1 MEKMMNDG
9 ISDSNNTQ
17 LLRDIE
23 EISKALY
30 LQKPSSNA
38 LITTSNVRSK
48 SAGKTHLSESKSKH
62 NSSSSSSLWN
72 WKNPFKA
79 LTHVRRHR
87 FDICFF
93 LHVHSI
99 EGLPAYFNDS
109 SLCVHWKGKDGVLS
123 TRAVRVVDGIA
134 EFEETLLVKCCVFG
148 SRSGPRNSAKYEVE
162 LFVIYAAVIGTSGH
176 DMGED
181 WIDLTRLLPLTLED
195 LVGEKSA
202 GKWTTSFEL
211 SGKAKGATLN
221 VSFSFL
227 VIGNDLVESS
237 GKKNASSFINLTE
250 KGSSAMGLR
259 ASKGNGM
266 LQHFGTLPI
275 NVNHMSYLSPLSVD
289 IKFGSELL
297 PNLGLE
303 LSKSISF
310 LYQKLNEGNLHR
322 VSDLDKLSE
331 HVESPKTDS
340 EFDKVI
346 DEYENIEFSVIEKG
360 VEMCQNDQSTL
371 EQTAI
376 QTIDGSVIETIN
388 VEEILRDCDTDID
401 EEAERVLNVY
411 CTDVCTKEVGVD
423 ECIQEKSVCSER
435 MSLAELESDFHDLL
449 IRESSVSESL
459 SALDEFID
467 KEKFME
473 VKSPAKKSPSLDEIV
488 DTVASDFLKM
498 LEIEHGPFNLN
509 SDDTLDSPRERLLR
523 EFETEALASGD
534 FILDFGAGGDEEEI
548 ESITSGPFHEDNYDD
563 FSFSSVIPPRK
574 EQRKESLSLANRR
587 PVKMLEYIE
596 TEALMRE
603 WGLDEK
609 AFQSSPCV
617 RTDGF
622 GSPIELSPE
631 RVELPPLGEGFGHFI
646 PTKDGGVLRS
656 MNPSQFINCR
666 NVGHLAMQVSRA
678 AVFPARL
685 GIDVME
691 ILQNLASLG
700 IENLSVQLHKLM
712 PLEDITGKTLQQVAL
727 EAASTAVALE
737 RWGELKQELQ
747 CEQDSFD
754 QRNEVEGF
762 QFCWT
767 HDNTCSGLI
776 DCVSMEN
783 IVPSVMNKIEALAL
797 EGLRIQCGMSD
808 EDAPSSVRP
817 SSSSN
822 VLFTVGKDSELSNL
836 LSFEGAASQQ
846 SLDSR
851 DDVNRLM
858 GLSITLDVW
867 LRLDGGVIDD
877 GDHISDH
884 TIQILEAYQA
894 KCLDSVSGNLIKHVD
909 LGKASGRKHG
919 LLGDNFT
926 LAVTVLLR
934 DPFRNYEPVGTS
946 MMALIQVERAHVALE
961 PERHQEENPES
972 KAAEEKEGTPF
983 FNITE
988 VHLAGLNAEPDKQ
1001 HLWGSKAQQQSGTR
1015 WLLASGAANSKK
1027 KTYSKSKA
1035 IVRFYPSVMRKMHS
1049 GNVLWSL
1056 TSIVDETSTTLEEL
1070 ADPAQHSRNP
1080 NVILLN

>member
-9 ISDSNNTQ
+9 VSDSNNTQ

-30 LQKPSSNA
+30 LQKPASNA
-38 LITTSNVRSK
+38 LITTSNISSK
-48 SAGKTHLSESKSKH
+48 SAGKTHLSESKSKQS
-62 NSSSSSSLWN
+62 SSSSSSLWN

-79 LTHVRRHR
+79 LTHIRRHR
-87 FDICFF
+87 FDISFF

-109 SLCVHWKGKDGVLS
+109 SLCVHWKGKDEVLS
-123 TRAVRVVDGIA
+123 TRAVSVVGGIA

-148 SRSGPRNSAKYEVE
+148 SRSGPRNSAKYEVQ
-162 LFVIYAAVIGTSGH
+162 LYVIYASVAGASGL

-227 VIGNDLVESS
+227 VTGNDLVESS

-250 KGSSAMGLR
+250 KGSSAMGLG

-275 NVNHMSYLSPLSVD
+275 NVNHMSYMSPLSVD
-289 IKFGSELL
+289 MMFGSELL

-322 VSDLDKLSE
+322 VSGLDKLSE
-331 HVESPKTDS
+331 HVEPPKPDS

-346 DEYENIEFSVIEKG
+346 DEYENMEFFVIEKG
-360 VEMCQNDQSTL
+360 VEMCQNDQSKL

-376 QTIDGSVIETIN
+376 QTIDGSAIETIN

-401 EEAERVLNVY
+401 EEAEHVLNVY

-423 ECIQEKSVCSER
+423 ECIQEKSVCSKP
-435 MSLAELESDFHDLL
+435 MSLAELELDFHDLL

-467 KEKFME
+467 NEKFME
-473 VKSPAKKSPSLDEIV
+473 VKSHYEASKSENKSPSLDEIA

-498 LEIEHGPFNLN
+498 LEIEHGRFSLN
-509 SDDTLDSPRERLLR
+509 SDDTLESPRERLLR

-534 FILDFGAGGDEEEI
+534 FILDFGAGGEEEEI
-548 ESITSGPFHEDNYDD
+548 GSTTPGPFHGDNYDD

-574 EQRKESLSLANRR
+574 EQTKESLSLANRR
-587 PVKMLEYIE
+587 PVKTLEYLE

-609 AFQSSPCV
+609 AFQSSQRV

-656 MNPSQFINCR
+656 MNPSHFINCK
-666 NVGHLAMQVSRA
+666 NVGNLVMQVSRA

-700 IENLSVQLHKLM
+700 IKNLSVQVNKLM
-712 PLEDITGKTLQQVAL
+712 PLEDITGKTLQRVAL
-727 EAASTAVALE
+727 EAAPTAVVLQ
-737 RWGELKQELQ
+737 RWDKLKQELL

-776 DCVSMEN
+776 GCVSMEN
-783 IVPSVMNKIEALAL
+783 IVPSVMDRIEALAL

-808 EDAPSSVRP
+808 EDAPSSVSP
-817 SSSSN
+817 SSS
-822 VLFTVGKDSELSNL
+822 SNL
-836 LSFEGAASQQ
+836 LSFEGAASSQ
-846 SLDSR
+846 SLDFT
-851 DDVNRLM
+851 DDVNRLV
-858 GLSITLDVW
+858 GLSITLDEW

-894 KCLDSVSGNLIKHVD
+894 KCLDSVSGSLIKHVD

-919 LLGDNFT
+919 LLGNNFT
-926 LAVTVLLR
+926 LAVMVLLR
-934 DPFRNYEPVGTS
+934 DPFRNYVPVGTS
-946 MMALIQVERAHVALE
+946 MMALVQVERAHVALE
-961 PERHQEENPES
+961 PERDQEENPES
-972 KAAEEKEGTPF
+972 DAAEGKEGTPF

-988 VHLAGLNAEPDKQ
+988 VHLAGLNTEPDKQ

-1015 WLLASGAANSKK
+1015 WLLASGTANSNK

-1035 IVRFYPSVMRKMHS
+1035 IVRFYPSMMRKMHA

-1056 TSIVDETSTTLEEL
+1056 TSIVDESLKEL
-1070 ADPAQHSRNP
+1070 ADSGPHSRNP
-1080 NVILLN
+1080 NVIFLN